1 MTMILFV
8 KDLTV
13 IDFSYL
19 CSKRGALGESWIV
32 DLELHGALNQESMVL
47 DFSLVKKQVKAIIDD
62 VLDHK
67 LAVPTKSDVVIA
79 EQDSQTNL
87 SLTFNGHQLNM
98 SAPKQSYCFID
109 TNVIDE
115 HAVITYLKSQIL
127 PKMPDNVKDIVLTLR
142 PEKASGFYYH
152 YSHGL
157 KKHDGN
163 CQRIVHGHRSL
174 IEIEENGMKSPK
186 LEKAWSSRWED
197 IYLVSEEDLISAAEL
212 KFIEAVQEGY
222 HSAYTAT
229 QGYFELSIS
238 KAVCDLLPCD
248 STVECIAEFIA
259 NSLKAAQPE
268 HAYRVAAYEG
278 VGKGA
283 IAYA

>member
-19 CSKRGALGESWIV
+19 CSKRGPLGESWIV
-32 DLELHGALNQESMVL
+32 DLELHGALNDESMVL
-47 DFSLVKKQVKAIIDD
+47 DFSLVKKQVKTIIDD

-67 LAVPTKSDVVIA
+67 LAVPTQSDVVITPNG
-79 EQDSQTNL
+79 ERCDV
-87 SLTFNGHQLNM
+87 SLQFNSHKLNM
-98 SAPKQSYCFID
+98 SAPMQSYCFID
-109 TNVIDE
+109 TSTIDTDSVI
-115 HAVITYLKSQIL
+115 AYLKSQIL
-127 PKMPDNVKDIVLTLR
+127 PKMPQNVQDIVLKLR
-142 PEKASGFYYH
+142 PESASGFYYH

-197 IYLVSEEDLISAAEL
+197 IYLVSEEDLITPEQL
-212 KFIEAVQEGY
+212 KYINAVEDGY

-238 KAVCDLLPCD
+238 QAVCDLLPCD

-259 NSLKAAQPE
+259 TTLKQAAPE
-268 HAYRVAAYEG
+268 NTYRVAAYEG